1 MGTVYLLSSKSKRT
15 FSRKKALPKTI
26 MKLVSAVAVL
36 AGSAM
41 ADKWAKLG
49 DTWSQLAASDSVA
62 EDDRKVME
70 LFTISSV
77 ANYGCWCRF
86 NMYKPYKG
94 TAQDVV
100 DEACEQWHK
109 NYDCL
114 HNDYSTN
121 TPFFRC
127 GEDHDYVDVITS
139 IRDPFDVN
147 TDFESQCQTAN
158 AGDNCAIQAC
168 HVDAVFIRHVVNFL
182 SANTLNMTLSGWYGF
197 DGSACRTASAIV
209 GTTGAPDVATTGA
222 PDVVTT
228 DPAATTATP
237 QPTTDCCGA
246 YPNRY
251 PYKLN
256 NGARACCVDT
266 TYNVNILEC
275 CPNNAL
281 SLIGD
286 C

>member
-1 MGTVYLLSSKSKRT
+1 
-15 FSRKKALPKTI
+15 
-26 MKLVSAVAVL
+26 MKVVSATAL
-36 AGSAM
+36 LFGSAM
-41 ADKWAKLG
+41 ADKWSQLG
-49 DTWSQLAASDSVA
+49 DLWNGLSQSSNVA
-62 EDDRKVME
+62 DDDRKIME

-86 NMYKPYKG
+86 NTYKPYKG
-94 TAQDVV
+94 TAQDTV
-100 DEACEQWHK
+100 DQACEQWHK

-114 HNDYSTN
+114 HVDYSTN

-127 GEDHDYVDVITS
+127 GEDTPYVDVITS
-139 IRDPFDVN
+139 VQDPFDVN
-147 TDFESQCQTAN
+147 TDFEAQCTTAN

-182 SANTLNMTLSGWYGF
+182 SASTLNMTLSGWYGF
-197 DGSACRTASAIV
+197 DGSACRGASVA
-209 GTTGAPDVATTGA
+209 GTTAAPGVVTTAA

-237 QPTTDCCGA
+237 MPNTDCCGS

-256 NGARACCVDT
+256 NGNRACCVDT

-275 CPNNAL
+275 CPATNILN
-281 SLIGD
+281 LIGT

>member
-1 MGTVYLLSSKSKRT
+1 
-15 FSRKKALPKTI
+15 
-26 MKLVSAVAVL
+26 MKLVSAATLFATSV
-36 AGSAM
+36 M
-41 ADKWAKLG
+41 ADKWAQLG
-49 DTWSQLAASDSVA
+49 DLWEGAKSNENVSD
-62 EDDRKVME
+62 DDRKIME

-94 TAQDVV
+94 PAQDTV

-114 HNDYSTN
+114 HVDYSTN
-121 TPFFRC
+121 TPFCRC
-127 GEDHDYVDVITS
+127 GEDTEYVDVITKVQ
-139 IRDPFDVN
+139 DPFLLT
-147 TDFESQCQTAN
+147 TDYAAECATEN
-158 AGDNCAIQAC
+158 AGDDCAINAC
-168 HVDAVFIRHVVNFL
+168 HVDAVFIRHIVNHL
-182 SANTLNMTLSGWYGF
+182 STSTLNMTLSGWYGF
-197 DGSACRTASAIV
+197 DGSACRTASAMV
-209 GTTGAPDVATTGA
+209 GTTGAPGMATTGA
-222 PDVVTT
+222 PGVVTT
-228 DPAATTATP
+228 DPAATTQTP
-237 QPTTDCCGA
+237 MAATDCCGS
-246 YPNRY
+246 YPERF

-281 SLIGD
+281 NLIGT